1 MAEKVYST
9 SKLINLHSA
18 DGSTLLIPKVPL
30 STVDNNAYTV
40 VDGAIVTKGA
50 GVSLQAAVQA
60 EIAAAVDGNYVP
72 WTDGSNVEI
81 PGTLTVE
88 GAVRVEGKLVA
99 TQDMYIETTSNGET
113 TSTKVATMADIDG
126 ITGGT
131 LNNYYTKDE
140 VDTIAEGVLED
151 ANSYTDKQDSALREE
166 LLGAIGSSID
176 AIDHLKR

>member
-60 EIAAAVDGNYVP
+60 EIAAAVDGRFDDVDSNFGNYVP
-72 WTDGSNVEI
+72 WTDGSNVVI

-88 GAVRVEGKLVA
+88 GATTLAALSAADTDITGTLDVTGAATLNDTLTVAKAATLQSTLAVTGKATLSDELEVAKAATLKGAVRVEGKLVA
-99 TQDMYIETTSNGET
+99 
-113 TSTKVATMADIDG
+113 
-126 ITGGT
+126 
-131 LNNYYTKDE
+131 
-140 VDTIAEGVLED
+140 
-151 ANSYTDKQDSALREE
+151 
-166 LLGAIGSSID
+166 
-176 AIDHLKR
+176 

>member
-18 DGSTLLIPKVPL
+18 DGSTLLIPKIPL

-60 EIAAAVDGNYVP
+60 EIAAAIADDVVGNYVP

-81 PGTLTVE
+81 LGTLTVE
-88 GAVRVEGKLVA
+88 GATTLAALSAADTDITGTLDVTGAATLKGAVRVEGKLVA
-99 TQDMYIETTSNGET
+99 
-113 TSTKVATMADIDG
+113 A
-126 ITGGT
+126 
-131 LNNYYTKDE
+131 
-140 VDTIAEGVLED
+140 
-151 ANSYTDKQDSALREE
+151 
-166 LLGAIGSSID
+166 
-176 AIDHLKR
+176 